1 MARRL
6 VSNYP
11 EVTIHEIM
19 PTPSAMSV
27 SSGRLPWMATRSARP
42 ICVSA
47 KSDPIV
53 ALDSNRVSKLTGIP
67 KNTLAHWEKRG
78 VFKASY
84 IDPRPRTP
92 FRRIYS
98 FRDVVSL
105 RALAL
110 IRREARVSFAEIL
123 KASEYLSQHY
133 DSPWSELK
141 FGLLAGKLVFWDP
154 KRQQWSHATGQ
165 RVLELNVEGIPEEI
179 KRAIPSTLHRDES
192 NYGMITKNR
201 YVQHN
206 KPIIAGTRIPTSSIW
221 AFHEAGYSPEQ
232 ILREYPHL
240 TLKDV
245 MAALDFE
252 RDHRQVA

>member
-1 MARRL
+1 
-6 VSNYP
+6 
-11 EVTIHEIM
+11 
-19 PTPSAMSV
+19 MSTT
-27 SSGRLPWMATRSARP
+27 A
-42 ICVSA
+42 
-47 KSDPIV
+47 DPIV

-84 IDPRPRTP
+84 IDPHPKVP

-110 IRREARVSFAEIL
+110 IRREAHVSFKEIL
-123 KASEYLSQHY
+123 GASEYLSKHY
-133 DSPWSELK
+133 ESPWSQLR
-141 FGLLAGKLVFWDP
+141 FGLMSGKLVFWDP
-154 KRQQWSHATGQ
+154 DRRRWSHSSGQ
-165 RVLELNVEGIPEEI
+165 DVLEFNVAGIPDEI
-179 KRAIPSTLHRDES
+179 RRSIPEVLQRDNAS
-192 NYGMITKNR
+192 HGVITKNR

-221 AFHEAGYSPEQ
+221 AFHEAGYSPSQ

-240 TLKDV
+240 TVEDV
-245 MAALDFE
+245 DAALNYE
-252 RDHRQVA
+252 RAERHAA